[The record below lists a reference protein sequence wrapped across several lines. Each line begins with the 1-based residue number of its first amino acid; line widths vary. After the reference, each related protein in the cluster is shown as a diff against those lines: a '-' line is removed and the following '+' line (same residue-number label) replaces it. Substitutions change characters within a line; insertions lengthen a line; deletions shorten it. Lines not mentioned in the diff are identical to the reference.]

1 MTPART
7 WAVREVTVAFGSRVA
22 LRDVTLIAPEG
33 QVTAV
38 VGGDAAGKTTL
49 LRCLTGRVR
58 PTAGRIEVPPLREI
72 GFMPTSGGVW
82 QDLTVDEN
90 IEFVAS
96 AYGIRGADLARRR
109 DHLLSAAGL
118 TRAAGRPAAKL
129 SGGMRQKLAFC
140 LAVLHRPALLVLDEP
155 STGVDPI
162 SRVDLWRLIAHAA
175 ADGTAVVHST
185 TYLDEAERAAHV
197 VVLDGGHVLASGP
210 PAQVAGA
217 VPGTIAVSP
226 DPLDRERAWRRGR
239 LFHTWHPG
247 TARGGEVPVPADLE
261 DAVIALAL
269 ADREAK
275 EGSR

>member
-7 WAVREVTVAFGSRVA
+7 WAVRDVTVVFGSRVA
-22 LRDVTLIAPEG
+22 LREVTLTAPEG
-33 QVTAV
+33 QVTAL
-38 VGGDAAGKTTL
+38 VGGDGAGKTTL

-96 AYGIRGADLARRR
+96 AYRIRGADLVRRR

-118 TRAAGRPAAKL
+118 AQAVDRPAAKL

-140 LAVLHRPALLVLDEP
+140 LAMLHRPALLVLDEP
-155 STGVDPI
+155 STGVDPL

-175 ADGTAVVHST
+175 ADGTAVVYST

-197 VVLDGGHVLASGP
+197 VVLDAGHVLASGP
-210 PAQVAGA
+210 PAQVTDG
-217 VPGTIAVSP
+217 VPGTIAVCP
-226 DPLDRERAWRRGR
+226 DPHDRERAWRRGR
-239 LFHTWHPG
+239 MFHTWHPG
-247 TARGGEVPVPADLE
+247 PARDGEVPVRADLE

-269 ADREAK
+269 AGRETK
-275 EGSR
+275 EGAR